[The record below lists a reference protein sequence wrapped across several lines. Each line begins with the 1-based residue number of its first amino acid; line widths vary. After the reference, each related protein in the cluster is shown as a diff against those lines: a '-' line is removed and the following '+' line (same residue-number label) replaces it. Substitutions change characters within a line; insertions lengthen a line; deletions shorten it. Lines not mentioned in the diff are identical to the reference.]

1 VHAGPDRILI
11 LKPGHH
17 HKPMNSKELYFR
29 LLRYLLPYRKEFLFS
44 LLGTAAYAA
53 TEPAM
58 PALMKPLLDETFVA
72 KNADTLVSLPL
83 LLLLLFVVRGIASF
97 ISGYGMA
104 WVSTRLVTDLR
115 QEMFNKLQTLPVPYF
130 DNHSSGNIISKHTYN
145 VSRVMA
151 AATDVVVSLVKDS
164 LAIVGLLA
172 YALYINWQLSL
183 IVFLIA
189 PPTALVI
196 RYFSERMR
204 KLSHSLQDSVGDLTR
219 VLQEAINGTREVRIF
234 GGEKY
239 EKDRFFYINNWIRR
253 YNMKVAA
260 ASQINVPVVQIL
272 TVTALSVVVYFA
284 AAQSQT
290 GEITVGEFVSL
301 ITALALLSAPIK
313 RLTKVNVQLQGGLAA
328 AETVFSLLDENP
340 EIDLG
345 RKTIDRA
352 RGNIEFQA
360 VCYTHAGSQKQVL
373 HDINLSIAAG
383 ETIALV
389 GPSGGGKT
397 TLASMLPRFYNPS
410 SGRIILDGID
420 TQDLTLASL
429 RQQIAYVGQHIILF
443 NETIAAN
450 ISYGAQGR
458 QVSEQELIDAA
469 TRAHALE
476 FIEKLP
482 EGFNTLTGENGVRLS
497 AGQRQRLAI
506 ARALIKDAP
515 ILVLDE
521 ATSALDTESEKV
533 VQAALDTL
541 RSGRTSLVI
550 AHRLS
555 TIENADRILSLQD
568 GRIVEQGTHSELI
581 QRNGVYARLYKAQTR
596 HHD

>member
-1 VHAGPDRILI
+1 
-11 LKPGHH
+11 
-17 HKPMNSKELYFR
+17 MNSKELYFR

-72 KNADTLVSLPL
+72 KNAETLVTLPL
-83 LLLLLFVVRGIASF
+83 LLLLLFVVRGVASF
-97 ISGYGMA
+97 VSGYGMA

-196 RYFSERMR
+196 RYFSQRMR
-204 KLSHSLQDSVGDLTR
+204 KLSRSLQDSVGDLTR

-234 GGEKY
+234 GGEQY
-239 EKDRFFYINNWIRR
+239 EKNRFQHINNWIRR

-272 TVTALSVVVYFA
+272 TVTALSIVVYFA

-313 RLTKVNVQLQGGLAA
+313 RLTKVNVQLQSGLAA

-340 EIDLG
+340 EIDTG
-345 RKTIDRA
+345 TATIDRA
-352 RGNIEFQA
+352 RGNIEFQD
-360 VCYTHAGSQKQVL
+360 VCYTHAGSEKQVL
-373 HDINLSIAAG
+373 HDINLRITAG

-410 SGRIILDGID
+410 SGRILLDGMD

-555 TIENADRILSLQD
+555 TIENADRILSMQD
-568 GRIVEQGTHSELI
+568 GRIVEEGTHSELI